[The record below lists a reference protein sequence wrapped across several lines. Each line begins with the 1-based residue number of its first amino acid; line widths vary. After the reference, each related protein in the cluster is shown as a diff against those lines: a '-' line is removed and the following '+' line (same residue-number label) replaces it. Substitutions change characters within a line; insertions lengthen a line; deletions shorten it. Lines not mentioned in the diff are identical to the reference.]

1 MRNQQTAN
9 NLKTRKPFNGSRLL
23 LFLAIIM
30 ACFIIHACTSSAG
43 NELAQQPQAQTLP
56 VISLSKHPAMIYQEF
71 SATLEGSQDIEIRPK
86 VDGYIDRIYID
97 EGTAVKQ
104 GQPLFLINDRPYR
117 EQLNNAKASLV
128 AAKANQVNAEI
139 NVSKLEPLVA
149 ANVISEVQLKSAKA
163 VYDAATAS
171 VNQAAALV
179 NNAEIN
185 LGYTLIKAPADGY
198 IGRIPFKTG
207 SLVGVTTQNALTVL
221 SSIKKIYAYFSF
233 SEKDFLQFSDQFK
246 GNTIEE
252 KIKKLP
258 EVELVLADNNIYP
271 LKGKVET
278 VSGQFDD
285 QLGSI
290 SFRAS
295 FENSGGLLR
304 SGNTGKIRIP
314 KLVDTALIVPVES
327 TFELQDKIFVFA
339 LTDSS
344 KVVSTPIQVSGKSGN
359 YYLVGTGITPD
370 TKIVYSGFE
379 RLRDGVAIKPEPIS
393 VDSLLKSRPL

>member
-1 MRNQQTAN
+1 MRNPTTTNSASATSPIRGN
-9 NLKTRKPFNGSRLL
+9 RVLL
-23 LFLAIIM
+23 SLSIII
-30 ACFIIHACTSSAG
+30 ALLTIYACTSSSG
-43 NELAQQPQAQTLP
+43 KELAPQSQMQTLP
-56 VISLSKHPAMIYQEF
+56 VISLSKYPATIYQEF

-86 VDGYIDRIYID
+86 VDGYIDKIYID
-97 EGTAVKQ
+97 EGTAVKK

-128 AAKANQVNAEI
+128 AAKANQLNAEI

-149 ANVISEVQLKSAKA
+149 ANVISEVQLKTAKA

-171 VNQAAALV
+171 VNQAVAMV
-179 NNAEIN
+179 NNAEID
-185 LGYTLIKAPADGY
+185 LGYTLIRAPADGY

-207 SLVGVTTQNALTVL
+207 SLVGVTTATALTVL

-252 KIKKLP
+252 KIKRLP
-258 EVELVLADNNIYP
+258 EVELVLADNNVYP

-285 QLGSI
+285 QLGAI

-295 FENSGGLLR
+295 FENTGGLLR

-314 KLVDTALIVPVES
+314 RLVDTALIVPVES

-339 LTDSS
+339 LTDSN
-344 KVVSTPIQVSGKSGN
+344 KVVSTPIRVSGKSGN
-359 YYLVGTGITPD
+359 YYLVGSGISSD

-379 RLRDGVAIKPEPIS
+379 RLHDGVVIRPEQIS

>member
-1 MRNQQTAN
+1 M
-9 NLKTRKPFNGSRLL
+9 KPFTGVRVLSVL
-23 LFLAIIM
+23 IIL
-30 ACFIIHACTSSAG
+30 IILITVNACTSSTG
-43 NELAQQPQAQTLP
+43 KEMVQQTPAPALP
-56 VISLSKHPAMIYQEF
+56 VISLSKYPATIYQEF

-86 VDGYIDRIYID
+86 VDGYIEKIYID
-97 EGTAVKQ
+97 EGMAVKK

-128 AAKANQVNAEI
+128 AAKANQLNAEI
-139 NVSKLEPLVA
+139 NVSKLEPLVT
-149 ANVISEVQLKSAKA
+149 ANVISEVQLKTAKA

-171 VNQAAALV
+171 VSQAVALV
-179 NNAEIN
+179 HNAEID

-207 SLVGVTTQNALTVL
+207 SLVGVTTTNALTVL

-233 SEKDFLQFSDQFK
+233 SEKDFLQFSEQFK

-258 EVELVLADNNIYP
+258 EVELVLADNNVYP
-271 LKGKVET
+271 MKGKVET

-285 QLGSI
+285 QMGSI

-304 SGNTGKIRIP
+304 SGNTGKIRLP

-327 TFELQDKIFVFA
+327 TFELQDKVFVFA
-339 LTDSS
+339 LTDSN

-359 YYLVGTGITPD
+359 YYLVGSGIAPD
-370 TKIVYSGFE
+370 AKIVYSGFE
-379 RLRDGVAIKPEPIS
+379 RLRDGVVIKPEPVS